1 VFSIALG
8 MVRQVGAV
16 VTDFMLVA
24 AFWLGAYSLSRHRR
38 KFSWMAPR
46 WYGAFFVAYV
56 LGGVSAI
63 FGALSSGLG
72 LNYMED
78 LNGWAW
84 LITAL
89 AIVFVFGMA
98 LALFTAWRGFRRS
111 VRPLN
116 FLLGAQAT
124 MLVFLVC
131 CAYITAGRFIGI
143 PIPFLM
149 LPQPFQGVAFIL
161 LLPQAGLYAF
171 TGRRTSKRANRS
183 WMLMFVGHALAFCG
197 TTVVYFLD
205 QDCHGPSCMSR
216 VLPWRRSCHW
226 LETQPPGASC
236 PLPENFNHLA
246 VMHVFYIASILPTT
260 RGLQGLLDC
269 GWDAPKK

>member
-1 VFSIALG
+1 
-8 MVRQVGAV
+8 V
-16 VTDFMLVA
+16 VTDIMLVL
-24 AFWLGAYSLSRHRR
+24 AFWKGANSLSRHRR

-63 FGALSSGLG
+63 FGTLSSGLG

-78 LNGWAW
+78 LSGWAW

-98 LALFTAWRGFRRS
+98 LALFTAWRGFRKS
-111 VRPLN
+111 IRPLQ

-131 CAYITAGRFIGI
+131 VVYITAGRFIGI
-143 PIPFLM
+143 PIPYLM
-149 LPQPFQGVAFIL
+149 LPQPFQGIAFMF
-161 LLPQAGLYAF
+161 LLPQSAMYAF

-183 WMLMFVGHALAFCG
+183 WMLMLVGNMLAFIG
-197 TTVVYFLD
+197 GTVVYIFD
-205 QDCHGPSCMSR
+205 QACAGPACVSR
-216 VLPWRRSCHW
+216 VLPWRGECHW
-226 LETQPPGASC
+226 HTVDPPGSLC
-236 PLPENFNHLA
+236 PLPESFNHLA
-246 VMHVFYIASILPTT
+246 VMHVFFLSSIYPTVL
-260 RGLQGLLDC
+260 GLKGLLDC
-269 GWDAPKK
+269 GWDAPRT